1 MIDGADPL
9 ILAAV
14 RQLTGMSLRCD
25 TAPRPSADAA
35 LFEIR
40 NDYNPE
46 RRSAV
51 YIVPGLMGGIL
62 TMTMVLFTS
71 AAVMHERER
80 GNLELL
86 ITTPVKNLELMVGKI
101 IPYIVIGL
109 IQVSLILLLGVLLF
123 HVPIHG
129 RIRDVY
135 LASPVFIAANLT
147 MSRVI
152 STLAKTQFQAM
163 QTTFFFFLPSILL
176 SGFMFPFDGM
186 PRAAQYIAELLPL
199 THFVRLIRGIMLRG
213 AGLWEMAPEIR
224 ALLAFTLVTLS
235 AALLRFKKRPD

>member
-1 MIDGADPL
+1 
-9 ILAAV
+9 
-14 RQLTGMSLRCD
+14 
-25 TAPRPSADAA
+25 
-35 LFEIR
+35 
-40 NDYNPE
+40 
-46 RRSAV
+46 
-51 YIVPGLMGGIL
+51 
-62 TMTMVLFTS
+62 MTMVLFTS
-71 AAVMHERER
+71 AAVMRERER

-86 ITTPVKNLELMVGKI
+86 ITTPVKNLELTVGKI

-147 MSRVI
+147 MGLVI

-163 QTTFFFFLPSILL
+163 QTTFFFFFFLPSILL
-176 SGFMFPFDGM
+176 SGFMFPFDDM

-199 THFVRLIRGIMLRG
+199 THFVRLFRGIMLRG